1 MMKIAIFGATG
12 GTGRAL
18 VEQALAQGHTVTAFA
33 RNSSALAMTHSRLSV
48 VQGDVL
54 NPARV
59 EAAVVGQDAVL
70 NSLGMKPGT
79 QAPVT
84 SEGTRNIVAAMQ
96 KFGVRR
102 LITQSSLPV
111 AAVDGNPHELP
122 WPFRIVLSLA
132 APLKTIF
139 QDKLRQEQIIQRS
152 GLEWVIVRPAA
163 LTDGAR
169 TGTYRVGTPLKVSL
183 SSKISRADVAE
194 FMLTQTVDNTYLHQ
208 VPRLSY

>member
-1 MMKIAIFGATG
+1 MNIAIFGAAG

-18 VEQALAQGHTVTAFA
+18 VEQALAHGHTVTAFA
-33 RNSSALAMTHSRLSV
+33 RNPAALAISHPRLTV

-54 NPARV
+54 DPARV
-59 EAAVVGQDAVL
+59 EAAVAGQDAVL
-70 NSLGMKPGT
+70 NSLGMKPGSRT
-79 QAPVT
+79 SVT
-84 SEGTRNIVAAMQ
+84 SEGTQNIIAAMQ

-122 WPFRIVLSLA
+122 WLFRIMLSLA
-132 APLKTIF
+132 APLKAIF
-139 QDKLRQEQIIQRS
+139 QDKVRQEQIIERS

-163 LTDGAR
+163 LTDGVR
-169 TGTYRVGTPLKVSL
+169 TGSYRVGMPLKVGL
-183 SSKISRADVAE
+183 ASKISRADVAE
-194 FMLTQTVDNTYLHQ
+194 FMLAQLATNTYLHQ

>member
-1 MMKIAIFGATG
+1 MNIAIFGATG

-33 RNSSALAMTHSRLSV
+33 RNPSALTITHPCLSV

-54 NPARV
+54 DPARV
-59 EAAVVGQDAVL
+59 EAAVAGQDAVL

-79 QAPVT
+79 HAAVT
-84 SEGTRNIVAAMQ
+84 SEGTHNIIAAMQ

-111 AAVDGNPHELP
+111 AAVDGHPHELP
-122 WPFRIVLSLA
+122 WLFRIILSLA
-132 APLKTIF
+132 APLRAIF
-139 QDKLRQEQIIQRS
+139 RDKVRQEQIIQHS
-152 GLEWVIVRPAA
+152 GLEWVIVRPAT

-169 TGTYRVGTPLKVSL
+169 TGTYRVGMPLKVSL
-183 SSKISRADVAE
+183 GSRISRADVAE
-194 FMLTQTVDNTYLHQ
+194 FMLKQVVNNTYLHQ